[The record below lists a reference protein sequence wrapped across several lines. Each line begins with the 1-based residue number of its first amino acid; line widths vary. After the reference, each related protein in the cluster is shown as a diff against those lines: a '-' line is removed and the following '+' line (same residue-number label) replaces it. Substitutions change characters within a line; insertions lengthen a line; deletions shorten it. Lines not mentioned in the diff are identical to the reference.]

1 MVVALLALAA
11 AMIVG
16 GLVAVVQ
23 GYDIVLLERGWT
35 LVISGSV
42 CATGGAL
49 LLGLST
55 VLSRLGKIQ
64 AELVKTRERMG
75 QAEPVLPHSPALDPL
90 AAVSSG
96 LLAGGA
102 GEARPQQSFPSDDVE
117 PTLPP
122 FMRRNREDENED
134 DNEPAADIV
143 PTRDADQAPVPNLP
157 EAPARN
163 DNRGPRLNLPRY
175 LFGGRNPAP
184 EEPKT
189 RDDDFARLDPADDL
203 DEPDFDLGRIERGSE
218 ASESER
224 AKARLFPSMTQDEPP
239 AGERPPPSFPVVS
252 PVRPESERSESERD
266 VEPEPGDTESGPSS
280 PDGPRTV
287 VGTYNSGDNRY
298 VMFSD
303 GSIEAETPDGM
314 FRFDSLE
321 ELKEFIASGGERRDG
336 SGPAQSK

>member
-1 MVVALLALAA
+1 MVVALLALAV

-55 VLSRLGKIQ
+55 VLSRLGRIQ
-64 AELVKTRERMG
+64 AELVKTRERMS
-75 QAEPVLPHSPALDPL
+75 QAEPALPPSPALDPL

-102 GEARPQQSFPSDDVE
+102 GDAPPSQPPYTGDVSQ

-122 FMRRNREDENED
+122 FMRRHHEDEDEARP
-134 DNEPAADIV
+134 EPALGGDEE
-143 PTRDADQAPVPNLP
+143 PAPAATFP
-157 EAPARN
+157 EVPARN

-175 LFGGRNPAP
+175 LFGGRTPEP

-189 RDDDFARLDPADDL
+189 RDADIAR
-203 DEPDFDLGRIERGSE
+203 
-218 ASESER
+218 
-224 AKARLFPSMTQDEPP
+224 
-239 AGERPPPSFPVVS
+239 
-252 PVRPESERSESERD
+252 
-266 VEPEPGDTESGPSS
+266 
-280 PDGPRTV
+280 
-287 VGTYNSGDNRY
+287 
-298 VMFSD
+298 
-303 GSIEAETPDGM
+303 
-314 FRFDSLE
+314 
-321 ELKEFIASGGERRDG
+321 
-336 SGPAQSK
+336 